1 MKKAFLILLLFVDLA
16 FNSHGQSRPTA
27 HLVQGG
33 SVTLHAHA
41 EGALSFLWFKDNEP
55 INGFYEEKL
64 VVQEAGIYTV
74 IALNGGCESEIS
86 DPVEVIIEPHGPDKQ
101 VDMQIAKSA
110 SRSVALLGATIDYQL
125 VVVNKGPHTATDLS
139 VRDILPPS
147 LEFNEILGPYSGA
160 VSYSPSTHEL
170 TWKPD
175 SLSPGKSAELRIRT
189 QTKREG
195 TVENYAEVE
204 ATQPDPDIGNNAATA
219 STNVVALR
227 IPNAFSPNGDGLND
241 VFEIT
246 GLELFEENELFIF
259 NRWGAEVYQMRNYR
273 NTWNGGTLNEGT
285 YYYVLRIKMETGKM
299 ETFKGY
305 VTLIKQ
311 RRFF

>member
-1 MKKAFLILLLFVDLA
+1 MKKAFLIFLFFVDLA

-55 INGFYEEKL
+55 VNGFYEEKL
-64 VVQEAGIYTV
+64 VVREAGIYTV

-86 DPVEVIIEPHGPDKQ
+86 DPVEVVIEPNGPVKQ

-110 SRSVALLGATIDYQL
+110 SRSIALLGATIDYQL
-125 VVVNKGPHTATDLS
+125 VVVNKGPDTATNLT
-139 VRDILPPS
+139 VRDVLPPA
-147 LEFNEILGPYSGA
+147 LEFNEILGAYSGTA
-160 VSYSPSTHEL
+160 SYSASSHEL
-170 TWKPD
+170 VWKPD
-175 SLSPGKSAELRIRT
+175 SLPAGESSELRIRT
-189 QTKREG
+189 QVKQEG
-195 TVENYAEVE
+195 RVENYAEVE
-204 ATQPDPDIGNNAATA
+204 TTQPDPDIGNNTATA
-219 STNVVALR
+219 STDVVALR

-241 VFEIT
+241 VFEII
-246 GLELFEENELFIF
+246 GLALFEENELFIF
-259 NRWGAEVYQMRNYR
+259 NRWGTEVYRMKDYR
-273 NTWNGGTLNEGT
+273 NTWDGGTLNEGT
-285 YYYVLRIKMETGKM
+285 YYYVLRIKMENGKM

-311 RRFF
+311 QRSF